1 VIPLMRFVVIFIIN
15 LILFFV
21 FPQFSQA
28 GELVDRFAAYPNWNN
43 KEIVNS

>member
-1 VIPLMRFVVIFIIN
+1 MRFVVIFIIN